1 MPLVNLSEPMTKK
14 MKNNNNKN
22 KMTMKKTLTV
32 LISIMMLSLASSV
45 EAQINPGFLSGR
57 ELNTITTAVPFLQI
71 APDSRAGGLAD
82 MGCATSADVN
92 SVAYNPAKTVFNNDV
107 FGIGLSYSPWL
118 HNLVSDINL
127 LYLSTYYRITDM
139 DAMALSLRYFSLG
152 EIEFVDETG
161 NKMSDQ
167 KPNEF
172 SIDLTYSRKLIDQLS
187 IAITPR
193 FIYSN
198 LTAKQF
204 VAGEETKPGL
214 AGAADLSFFYEQDF
228 AAKGL
233 ENSTLR
239 AGLNI
244 SNIGNKMSYSS
255 GTLRRDFLPTNL
267 RLGIGY
273 EMAFD
278 TYNKLAITGEIN
290 KLLVPTN
297 PVYKTDSLG
306 RIQYDENNNP
316 VILSGRNPD
325 VSVPQGIFQSF
336 YDAPGGIK
344 EELSEV
350 AWALGAEYSYRDL
363 FFFRAGYF
371 HESQYKGN
379 RQFMTVG
386 VGIKYNIFNIDVAYL
401 ITTNGQKHPLA
412 NTLRF
417 SLSFNFAS
425 FDKNEIKN
433 QGKLR

>member
-1 MPLVNLSEPMTKK
+1 MTKK
-14 MKNNNNKN
+14 MKNINNKN

-45 EAQINPGFLSGR
+45 EAQINPGVLSGR

-139 DAMALSLRYFSLG
+139 DAVALSLRYFSLG

-198 LTAKQF
+198 LTANQF

-306 RIQYDENNNP
+306 RTQYDENNNP

-401 ITTNGQKHPLA
+401 FTTNGQKHPLA

-417 SLSFNFAS
+417 SLSFNFVS